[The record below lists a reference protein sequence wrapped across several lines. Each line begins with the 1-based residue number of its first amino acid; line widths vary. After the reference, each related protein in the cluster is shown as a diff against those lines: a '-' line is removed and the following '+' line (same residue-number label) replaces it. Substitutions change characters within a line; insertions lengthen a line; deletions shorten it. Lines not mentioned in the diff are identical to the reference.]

1 MISNGTLCVCPKSQ
15 QRCAAVYSLAAFVG
29 VYVCLRW
36 SDRGR
41 EKGSMVSSENRLLC
55 LIPSCPDLVPVCAV
69 PLPGAHSPWHKGS
82 ARVGFVRE
90 GVRLAAVLVAR
101 AFFVCFRMPLPKRCD
116 SKSAARTLGAEHKA
130 PMERVD
136 LREAPISSV
145 LNLFNPHIHV

>member
-1 MISNGTLCVCPKSQ
+1 MFVWIPGQAAVLRLTMISNGTLCVCPKSQ
-15 QRCAAVYSLAAFVG
+15 QRCAAVCSLAAFVG

-82 ARVGFVRE
+82 ARVGFVWE

-101 AFFVCFRMPLPKRCD
+101 AFFRLF
-116 SKSAARTLGAEHKA
+116 SHAAAKA
-130 PMERVD
+130 
-136 LREAPISSV
+136 LRFKEPC
-145 LNLFNPHIHV
+145 